1 MSDGVGVRNLL
12 PDPKTVATSKWVVPS
27 SRDMRVQMLSGNR
40 LHLTNN
46 ANNADS
52 YAYTQ
57 MALPAGTYRFGVEV
71 SNPQGAP
78 PANLLR
84 VVIPPRTELAPA
96 TWDGVAGRVVTPP
109 NTLPTDGTLEFRV
122 MVGPNANCAVWV
134 RQLFVMTE
142 EDYQNML
149 ARDIAWFDGDG
160 IVTGGGL
167 PSNRLYPHVDCRTA
181 LVVVA

>member
-12 PDPKTVATSKWVVPS
+12 PDPKTGATSKWVVPS

-78 PANLLR
+78 AARGDPTTHGTGAGHMGRSCGPRGHATQHTAHGRHAR
-84 VVIPPRTELAPA
+84 VPRH
-96 TWDGVAGRVVTPP
+96 GRA
-109 NTLPTDGTLEFRV
+109 E
-122 MVGPNANCAVWV
+122 
-134 RQLFVMTE
+134 RQLRRLGQAAVRH
-142 EDYQNML
+142 D
-149 ARDIAWFDGDG
+149 
-160 IVTGGGL
+160 GGGL
-167 PSNRLYPHVDCRTA
+167 PEYARARYCVVRL
-181 LVVVA
+181 